1 MADGEPHCLSRDL
14 LTASARRARRCGT
27 RAVALPADR
36 LARPVEAPRRARPGG
51 FNEATDGPIPA
62 RRVQLHQGPG
72 PYDGSVAGYHP
83 AVEEYLETILELEE
97 SGIPPMRA
105 RIVERL
111 KVSAPAVS
119 ETVRRLE
126 REGYV
131 ELTPSRQIA
140 LTSKGRRYATSIL
153 RRHRLAE
160 RLLTD
165 VLKVPWSEVHEEAGR
180 LEHAISPSLEA
191 HLVRLLGDPATCP
204 HGNPI
209 PGSANAADPGPLV
222 AVAALGEGAR
232 GVVRRIDEELE
243 ARFERMQALEEA
255 GLIPGCEVTVL
266 AVEPGGLLL
275 STSKGTMR
283 MPDEVVAKVFV
294 AASGRPAASDS
305 AASLDAALHADPAG
319 SGAPA

>member
-1 MADGEPHCLSRDL
+1 MLS
-14 LTASARRARRCGT
+14 TPASLIGSSSAF
-27 RAVALPADR
+27 D
-36 LARPVEAPRRARPGG
+36 
-51 FNEATDGPIPA
+51 
-62 RRVQLHQGPG
+62 
-72 PYDGSVAGYHP
+72 PYDGPVADYHP

-131 ELTPSRQIA
+131 TLTPSRQIA
-140 LTSKGRRYATSIL
+140 LTNKGRHYATSIL

-191 HLVRLLGDPATCP
+191 HLIRLLGDPATCP

-209 PGSANAADPGPLV
+209 PGSANAADPGPLAPV
-222 AVAALGEGAR
+222 VDLLAGGQ
-232 GVVRRIDEELE
+232 GIVRRIDEELE
-243 ARFERMQALEEA
+243 ARFERMQALEQA
-255 GLIPGCEVTVL
+255 GLLPGSEVT
-266 AVEPGGLLL
+266 LLSADADEAQL
-275 STSKGTMR
+275 STSKGTATLPR
-283 MPDEVVAKVFV
+283 DVVDKVFV
-294 AASGRPAASDS
+294 EMISRGATGSVDVTERPKTS
-305 AASLDAALHADPAG
+305 A
-319 SGAPA
+319 GA

>member
-1 MADGEPHCLSRDL
+1 VAD
-14 LTASARRARRCGT
+14 
-27 RAVALPADR
+27 
-36 LARPVEAPRRARPGG
+36 
-51 FNEATDGPIPA
+51 
-62 RRVQLHQGPG
+62 
-72 PYDGSVAGYHP
+72 YHP

-131 ELTPSRQIA
+131 TLTPSRQIA
-140 LTSKGRRYATSIL
+140 LTTKGRHYATSIL

-165 VLKVPWSEVHEEAGR
+165 VIKIPWSEVHEEAGR

-191 HLVRLLGDPATCP
+191 HLVRLLGDPGTCP

-209 PGSANAADPGPLV
+209 PGSANAVDPGPLEPV
-222 AVAALGEGAR
+222 IDLSAGDR
-232 GVVRRIDEELE
+232 GIVRRIDEELE
-243 ARFERMQALEEA
+243 ARFERMQALEAA
-255 GLIPGCEVTVL
+255 GLIPGSEFTIVSADASEFQISTAEGTL
-266 AVEPGGLLL
+266 GLPRDML
-275 STSKGTMR
+275 
-283 MPDEVVAKVFV
+283 AKVFV
-294 AASGRPAASDS
+294 EIVTRGSS
-305 AASLDAALHADPAG
+305 G
-319 SGAPA
+319 SGSVDVTDRTRTGARA